1 MKLSIQL
8 FGLVFCGLLW
18 SISAGSS
25 PKTAYFGAYATV
37 EESTLYIQGGID
49 TDSSGDLYDQFY
61 SLDLTQSWDTSSPP
75 WSEVLTVGSIP
86 AGLKG
91 ARGHSISLSRKQKTL
106 TFWNINGSDA
116 HAASFHLST
125 NSWEELPTFFLP
137 KQKLNNVQICT
148 AVADPRTDQ
157 VYIPGASDRGMLV
170 YSLESKSSSIREME
184 RTAKNSTFWS
194 GYSFVWSSLR
204 QSFLYSGGADSGTA
218 SPYLYEY
225 KLGRLDPWLTLNTS
239 GSAAPPLVGSCMVPA
254 YSGTKMLVFGG
265 FDVFAEASIDTL
277 YILDVPTLTWS
288 LGGKYQPRM
297 GMVCSVS
304 GDYFIVWGGMGMSQ
318 SKNDEGKLIP
328 ADETLIIYNIKTAQ
342 WTTQYLTSDNSNKI
356 AAIIG
361 GSIGA
366 AVVIILIAGVVVFR
380 KRRRRQHQ
388 KQEIQVSSPLQ
399 LRPEQD
405 IEKEHVEKAYFQDI
419 QPRPASA
426 ITPQA
431 TLQTT
436 QSFRNTPPNTSH
448 SNSPQYVYAQGPQQV
463 SMDPPS
469 WPTSTP
475 PSQRVRSVS
484 SSRSTSTLV
493 ATPTIPASPRYPSY
507 QQQSFNLSPPARRIT
522 RNPQGRNIPEP
533 TADSNHTIQYQINAL
548 QAEVNRLQA

>member
-8 FGLVFCGLLW
+8 FGLMFCGLLL

-25 PKTAYFGAYATV
+25 PKTAFFGAYATV

-125 NSWEELPTFFLP
+125 NSWEQLPTFFMP

-194 GYSFVWSSLR
+194 GYSFVWSS
-204 QSFLYSGGADSGTA
+204 
-218 SPYLYEY
+218 
-225 KLGRLDPWLTLNTS
+225 NTS
-239 GSAAPPLVGSCMVPA
+239 GSAAPPLAGSCMVPA

-265 FDVFAEASIDTL
+265 FDVFAEAGIDTL

-288 LGGKYQPRM
+288 LGGKYQPRT

-304 GDYFIVWGGMGMSQ
+304 GDYLIVWGGMGISQ
-318 SKNDEGKLIP
+318 SKGDSGKVIP

-361 GSIGA
+361 GSGGA
-366 AVVIILIAGVVVFR
+366 VVVIILIAGVVVFR

-405 IEKEHVEKAYFQDI
+405 IEKEPVEKAYFQDI

-469 WPTSTP
+469 WPTSTS
-475 PSQRVRSVS
+475 PSQRVQSVS

-507 QQQSFNLSPPARRIT
+507 QQQHRSPQQQQSFNLSPPARRIT
-522 RNPQGRNIPEP
+522 RNPQGRNTPEP
-533 TADSNHTIQYQINAL
+533 TSDSNHTIQYQINAL
-548 QAEVNRLQA
+548 QAEVNRLQANLHH

>member
-18 SISAGSS
+18 RISAGSS
-25 PKTAYFGAYATV
+25 PKAAYFAAYATV
-37 EESTLYIQGGID
+37 EESTLYIQGGVD
-49 TDSSGDLYDQFY
+49 TDSSGDLYAQFY
-61 SLDLTQSWDTSSPP
+61 SLDLTQSWDTSSPL

-91 ARGHSISLSRKQKTL
+91 AWGHSISLSRKQKTL

-125 NSWEELPTFFLP
+125 NSWEELPIFFMP

-157 VYIPGASDRGMLV
+157 VYIPGASDRGV
-170 YSLESKSSSIREME
+170 
-184 RTAKNSTFWS
+184 
-194 GYSFVWSSLR
+194 
-204 QSFLYSGGADSGTA
+204 DSGTA

-239 GSAAPPLVGSCMVPA
+239 GSAAPPLAGSCMVPA

-265 FDVFAEASIDTL
+265 VDVFAEASIDTL

-288 LGGKYQPRM
+288 LGGKYQPRT

-304 GDYFIVWGGMGMSQ
+304 GDYLIVWGGMGISQ
-318 SKNDEGKLIP
+318 SRDDPGKLIP
-328 ADETLIIYNIKTAQ
+328 VDETLIIYNIKTAQ
-342 WTTQYLTSDNSNKI
+342 WTTKYLTSDNSNKI
-356 AAIIG
+356 AAIVG
-361 GSIGA
+361 GSVGA
-366 AVVIILIAGVVVFR
+366 VVVIILIAGVVVFK

-405 IEKEHVEKAYFQDI
+405 IEKEPVEKAYFQDI
-419 QPRPASA
+419 QPRPARA
-426 ITPQA
+426 ITPQS
-431 TLQTT
+431 TFQTT

-448 SNSPQYVYAQGPQQV
+448 SNSPQNVYAQGPKQV
-463 SMDPPS
+463 SMEPPS
-469 WPTSTP
+469 WSTSTS

-507 QQQSFNLSPPARRIT
+507 QQQHRSPQQQHPFNLSPPARRIT
-522 RNPQGRNIPEP
+522 RNPQGRNTPEP

-548 QAEVNRLQA
+548 QAEVNRLQANLHH